1 MAKKSSMVESVW
13 TPPPVTREEA
23 LTPDYSDTDDGD
35 RCLDQLVRE
44 LPAHTPTEWE
54 KYQADRDAQ
63 KDAIIEDEFQK
74 SRRFEID
81 IKNKTNGDS
90 EE

>member
-1 MAKKSSMVESVW
+1 MAKKSMPDISPW

-23 LTPDYSDTDDGD
+23 LTPDYSDTDDGE

-63 KDAIIEDEFQK
+63 KEAIIEDEFQK

-81 IKNKTNGDS
+81 IKNKTGGHS
-90 EE
+90 ED

>member
-1 MAKKSSMVESVW
+1 MAKKSMVDMSPW

-23 LTPDYSDTDDGD
+23 LTPDYSDTDDGE

-63 KDAIIEDEFQK
+63 KEAIIEDEFQK

-81 IKNKTNGDS
+81 IKNKTGGHS
-90 EE
+90 ED